1 MSLDTPLD
9 LLVDDSCVL
18 YPLLSAVNNNLV
30 RPDLAAS
37 VLNHAKAA
45 FDHFEHFYHPDERSY
60 HIPYGIDFWADGL
73 WAPYNWQNEWGLVL
87 LELYKATGDSRY
99 SLRAR
104 ELAERFKSE
113 WEYNPD
119 GRVLWHYWP
128 RDYYNGWSAENRI
141 SRNTPTRQ
149 PSSDSFYEDLSHAG
163 LNLKFMLEVRKLFGK
178 SLVPDSDIAGIE
190 ACIEEFTIGN
200 TFSRFLGG
208 DVSYQKPSYRF
219 LPLYGWSA
227 LNNSRLRN
235 FYCKFIP
242 KIYPDFDSSS
252 DLVAYTD
259 SISDKMNAARLVVE
273 TVTYDSTDMSEKER
287 TSRTH
292 VGMDILKLFG
302 LN

>member
-1 MSLDTPLD
+1 
-9 LLVDDSCVL
+9 
-18 YPLLSAVNNNLV
+18 
-30 RPDLAAS
+30 
-37 VLNHAKAA
+37 
-45 FDHFEHFYHPDERSY
+45 
-60 HIPYGIDFWADGL
+60 
-73 WAPYNWQNEWGLVL
+73 
-87 LELYKATGDSRY
+87 
-99 SLRAR
+99 
-104 ELAERFKSE
+104 
-113 WEYNPD
+113 
-119 GRVLWHYWP
+119 
-128 RDYYNGWSAENRI
+128 
-141 SRNTPTRQ
+141 
-149 PSSDSFYEDLSHAG
+149 
-163 LNLKFMLEVRKLFGK
+163 MLEVRKLFGQ

-259 SISDKMNAARLVVE
+259 SIGDKMNAARLVVE

-292 VGMDILKLFG
+292 VGMDIPKLFG
-302 LN
+302 PN